1 MLYTRQQLSQKDFV
15 DSHVAIQRYLN
26 KFFNHRKEIRKLK
39 WHEKDFFYEHLQIL
53 RNDKGQLG
61 FDIYSIPEAKEYLFY
76 KLILIYA
83 SNNNTIDFN
92 KKSFDYNGEIPKKE
106 KQRHQKMFYQLLA
119 DWTKELEEGKGQ
131 YLMIIS
137 PLYKSKL
144 KELQK
149 LKIQK
154 KIDSRIFTLRSIY
167 MRATFYHVYYLVRKY
182 FDGMKVKS
190 ELCMICGIDFYAD
203 IYSYAHILTRHYYPK
218 MNCGIGGSLNE
229 NIPVL
234 DIFNMPFSILNL
246 VKRYATKNIITT
258 TTEYL
263 LYIIDNEKYILWIK
277 YGKIALLGNRTGMEI
292 RSFYHCEEYQDIN
305 KFNGKT
311 IVRIDEHL
319 SIAI

>member
-1 MLYTRQQLSQKDFV
+1 MLYTRQQLSQKGFV
-15 DSHVAIQRYLN
+15 DSHVAIQRYLY
-26 KFFNHRKEIRKLK
+26 KFINHRTEISKLK

-53 RNDKGQLG
+53 RNDKDQLV
-61 FDIYSIPEAKEYLFY
+61 FDIYSIPEAKEYLLY

-83 SNNNTIDFN
+83 SNNNIIDFN
-92 KKSFDYNGEIPKKE
+92 KKSCDYKGEISKKE
-106 KQRHQKMFYQLLA
+106 KKRHQKIFYQLLA
-119 DWTKELEEGKGQ
+119 DWTKKLEEGKGQ

-137 PLYKSKL
+137 PLYKNKL

-154 KIDSRIFTLRSIY
+154 KIDSRIFTLRNIY

-190 ELCMICGIDFYAD
+190 ESCVVCGIDFYAD
-203 IYSYAHILTRHYYPK
+203 IYSYAHILTRHCYPK

-229 NIPVL
+229 SIPVL

-246 VKRYATKNIITT
+246 VKLYATKNIIAT

-277 YGKIALLGNRTGMEI
+277 YGKIALLDNRIGMEI
-292 RSFYHCEEYQDIN
+292 RSFYHCEEHQDID

-311 IVRIDEHL
+311 IVKIDEHL